1 MKKLIEYDG
10 KVYQIS
16 KAQYDL
22 LMDKQSNIHIPG
34 INVQD
39 KILAKDKYNEYLY
52 LVIKS
57 AKLIKYPK
65 FYKIP

>member
-16 KAQYDL
+16 KAQYDM
-22 LMDKQSNIHIPG
+22 LMDKQSNVYIPG
-34 INVQD
+34 ISIQD
-39 KILAKDKYNEYLY
+39 RILAKDKYNEYLY

-57 AKLIKYPK
+57 TKLIRYPK

>member
-16 KAQYDL
+16 KAQYDM
-22 LMDKQSNIHIPG
+22 LMDKQNNVYIPG

-39 KILAKDKYNEYLY
+39 RILAKDKYNEYLY
-52 LVIKS
+52 FVIKS

>member
-16 KAQYDL
+16 KTQYDL

-57 AKLIKYPK
+57 AKSTQ
-65 FYKIP
+65 IP

>member
-10 KVYQIS
+10 NVY
-16 KAQYDL
+16 
-22 LMDKQSNIHIPG
+22 IPG
-34 INVQD
+34 INVQER
-39 KILAKDKYNEYLY
+39 ILAKDKYNEYLY

-57 AKLIKYPK
+57 AKLIRYPK

>member
-16 KAQYDL
+16 KVQYDM
-22 LMDKQSNIHIPG
+22 LMDKQSNVYIPG
-34 INVQD
+34 IKVQER
-39 KILAKDKYNEYLY
+39 ILAKDKYNEYLY
-52 LVIKS
+52 FVIKS

>member
-16 KAQYDL
+16 KAQYDM
-22 LMDKQSNIHIPG
+22 LMDKQSNVYIPG
-34 INVQD
+34 ISIQD
-39 KILAKDKYNEYLY
+39 RILAKDKYNEYLY

-57 AKLIKYPK
+57 AKLIRYPK
-65 FYKIP
+65 FYTIP

>member
-16 KAQYDL
+16 KVQYDM
-22 LMDKQSNIHIPG
+22 LMDKQSNVYIPG
-34 INVQD
+34 IKVQER
-39 KILAKDKYNEYLY
+39 ILAKDKYNEYLY
-52 LVIKS
+52 FMIKS

>member
-16 KAQYDL
+16 KVQYDM
-22 LMDKQSNIHIPG
+22 LMDKQSNVYIPG
-34 INVQD
+34 INFQER
-39 KILAKDKYNEYLY
+39 ILAKDKYNEYLY
-52 LVIKS
+52 FVIKS

>member
-16 KAQYDL
+16 KAQYYI
-22 LMDKQSNIHIPG
+22 LMDKQSNIYIPG

-65 FYKIP
+65 FYEIP

>member
-16 KAQYDL
+16 KTQYDL

>member
-16 KAQYDL
+16 KVQYDM
-22 LMDKQSNIHIPG
+22 LMDKQSNIYIPG
-34 INVQD
+34 ISVQER
-39 KILAKDKYNEYLY
+39 ILAKDKYNEYLY
-52 LVIKS
+52 FVIKS

>member
-16 KAQYDL
+16 KVQYDM
-22 LMDKQSNIHIPG
+22 LMDKQSNVYIPG
-34 INVQD
+34 INIQD
-39 KILAKDKYNEYLY
+39 RILAKDNYNEYLY